1 MKIFVIPS
9 SYKNEFNTQSNIF
22 VHEQCEALID
32 RGHEVIVLDATTRS
46 VKQWGHRICSSPE
59 IRQEGRVKVYSYWV
73 RGIAKSRLPQLA
85 TAQYR
90 HRITKLWNMA
100 TSVEGTPD
108 VIYAHF
114 TFPSA
119 FCALELSDK
128 YNVPIVTVEHGGMYL
143 NKKVHPY
150 IINQLSHTVNDSD
163 CFFCV
168 SSVQANRI
176 KQLTKYDGSI
186 TVVPN
191 MISDIFKFYERPAD
205 ESFTIFSA
213 GNLKHVKR
221 FDLLIDAFCK
231 AFSPDENVKLRIAG
245 DGELKDELT
254 AQIERH
260 NRSHQIV
267 LVGRLNREE
276 MLEEYKKCNVF
287 AIASEH
293 ESFGI
298 VSREAT
304 ACGCPIVSTMNGGI
318 DDGWC
323 DDFGYLVP
331 INDVDLYAKA
341 LSDVFN
347 NYSSFSPETI
357 SSKTLD
363 YCSQKVVIDIIEN
376 LLIKSG
382 ESYAGK

>member
-9 SYKNEFNTQSNIF
+9 SYKSEFNTQSNIF
-22 VHEQCEALID
+22 VHEQCEALIK
-32 RGHEVIVLDATTRS
+32 RGHEVVVLDATTRS
-46 VKQWGHRICSSPE
+46 FKQWGNKTCAVPK
-59 IRQEGRVKVYSYWV
+59 IRQEGSVKVYSYWV
-73 RGIAKSRLPQLA
+73 RGIAKSRLPRLA

-90 HRITKLWNMA
+90 HRITRLWKMA
-100 TSVEGTPD
+100 VKNEGKPD

-119 FCALELSDK
+119 YCAVEISEK
-128 YNVPIVTVEHGGMYL
+128 HKIPIVTMEHGGMYL

-150 IINQLSHTVNDSD
+150 IINQLHRTVNDSD

-168 SSVQANRI
+168 SSVQADRI
-176 KQLTKYDGSI
+176 KELTGYEGSL

-191 MISDIFKFYERPAD
+191 MISDIFRYYTSDTDGE
-205 ESFTIFSA
+205 FTFFSA
-213 GNLKHVKR
+213 GNLKPVKR

-231 AFSPDENVKLRIAG
+231 AFSSDDNVKLRIAG
-245 DGELKDELT
+245 DGDQKT
-254 AQIERH
+254 ALEAKIKQCSRA
-260 NRSHQIV
+260 HQIS
-267 LVGRLNREE
+267 LIGRVNREQ
-276 MLEEYKKCNVF
+276 MLDEYKRCNVF

-304 ACGCPIVSTMNGGI
+304 ACGRPVISTMNGGI

-331 INDVDLYAKA
+331 LNDVDAFSEA
-341 LSDVFN
+341 LKRVYH
-347 NYSSFSPETI
+347 NYSSFSPKLI
-357 SSKTLD
+357 SDKTLD
-363 YCSQKVVIDIIEN
+363 YCSQKTVIDIIEN
-376 LLIKSG
+376 LLTNAG
-382 ESYAGK
+382 ESYAGE